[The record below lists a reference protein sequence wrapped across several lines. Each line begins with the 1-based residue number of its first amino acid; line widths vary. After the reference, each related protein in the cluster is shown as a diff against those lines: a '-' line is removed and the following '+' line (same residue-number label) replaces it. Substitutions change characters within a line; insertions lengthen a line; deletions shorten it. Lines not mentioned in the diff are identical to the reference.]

1 MSLKKKSTRSFFWR
15 EMLDFLKTLVVTSI
29 IFLGISHFLVR
40 PIRVEGNSMFPTLKD
55 GSSGVSNVA
64 GRNADGL
71 DRFEIV
77 IIYLADKK
85 EYLVKRVIGLPGE
98 TISYKNGQLSVNGKL
113 YAEDFLDDEYVSS
126 YQGSFMTDVHPI
138 TLGPDEY
145 YCLGDNRP
153 NSRDSRFYG
162 PFTGSQIVA
171 KGALIFFPFQEAG
184 LKSW

>member
-1 MSLKKKSTRSFFWR
+1 MLQTKKHPRSFFWQ
-15 EMLDFLKTLVVTSI
+15 EVFDFLKILTVTLI
-29 IFLGISHFLVR
+29 IFFGISRFLIR
-40 PIRVEGNSMFPTLKD
+40 PIRIEGNSMFPTLKD
-55 GSSGVSNVA
+55 SSLGVSNVA

-77 IIYLADKK
+77 IIYLADRN

-98 TISYKNGQLSVNGKL
+98 TIAYTNGQLTVDGKR
-113 YAEDFLDDEYVSS
+113 YEERFLDDAYVST
-126 YQGSFMTDVHPI
+126 YGGSFMTDVRPI

-162 PFTGSQIVA
+162 PFTGAQIVA
-171 KGALIFFPFQEAG
+171 KGAFILLPFSEAG